1 MLRLSVCT
9 WLCWYFQSSA
19 AAGGNI
25 MTYGYWQD
33 TRNRTC
39 FGAPLTTVAAP
50 CTASGP
56 AHSVLTKCERFPIR
70 LCALAQPRNRTIGPL
85 RAMACSLAFSPCK
98 YSKHWL
104 RGPSQAAGTFTNT
117 TLGRPHARGA
127 TSWTRAS
134 WPRVPSLPARPA
146 PSSHLRAGGC
156 ACGALSTRAQAG
168 VYVAWCPLQPAAS
181 CLLHFLSVKRARRV
195 HCVVAATALACG

>member
-1 MLRLSVCT
+1 MLRCSPDHCCCPLHSIWACALS
-9 WLCWYFQSSA
+9 L
-19 AAGGNI
+19 NE
-25 MTYGYWQD
+25 
-33 TRNRTC
+33 
-39 FGAPLTTVAAP
+39 
-50 CTASGP
+50 
-56 AHSVLTKCERFPIR
+56 CERFPIR

-146 PSSHLRAGGC
+146 PSSHPRAGGC